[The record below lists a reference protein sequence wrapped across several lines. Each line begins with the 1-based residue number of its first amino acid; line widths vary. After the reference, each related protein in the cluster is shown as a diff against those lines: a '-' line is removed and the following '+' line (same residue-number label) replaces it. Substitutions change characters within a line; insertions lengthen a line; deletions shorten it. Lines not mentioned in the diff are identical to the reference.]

1 MSPALKSYLRHALI
15 ALIPL
20 LTVEETQIQHYLFAV
35 ALAVVGPLIRALD
48 PQDHTIGFDNGS
60 QETNP

>member
-1 MSPALKSYLRHALI
+1 MNPAVKSYLRHVLI
-15 ALIPL
+15 ALVPL
-20 LTVEETQIQHYLFAV
+20 LTVAESQPKHYLFAV

-48 PQDHTIGFDNGS
+48 PNDTEVGFDNGS